1 MEQLLILIQVL
12 FSFKKFLQG
21 NVKPIDE
28 RLPFQSQASTNQ
40 NPYSDGTLY
49 YSLSQL

>member
-28 RLPFQSQASTNQ
+28 RLPFQSRASTNQ
-40 NPYSDGTLY
+40 NLYSDRNLY

>member
-12 FSFKKFLQG
+12 FSFKNFLQG

-40 NPYSDGTLY
+40 NLYSDGTLY